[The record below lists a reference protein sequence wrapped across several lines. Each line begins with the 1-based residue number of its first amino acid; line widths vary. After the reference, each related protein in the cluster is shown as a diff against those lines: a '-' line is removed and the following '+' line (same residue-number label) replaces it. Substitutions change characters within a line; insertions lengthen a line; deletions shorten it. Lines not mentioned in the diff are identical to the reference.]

1 MIYGYGLNKT
11 NEFQVSLNEYVN
23 QILSSYL
30 KGDVYMIGHSYGGWM
45 IMKSA
50 LRRLASG
57 RSKFKL
63 KGLFT
68 IDPISWKECD
78 ISAVTRSYFGF
89 GYANAA
95 TPACTR
101 PPADLK
107 NSFGALARHSM
118 IWHNFYQVTFPI
130 LHSGMIYQA
139 TKNTMP
145 QLPVDR
151 QIVGHHATIMNSEK
165 VWQHINSDVASL
177 LL

>member
-45 IMKSA
+45 VMKSA
-50 LRRLASG
+50 LRRLAKN
-57 RSKFKL
+57 SKTFEL

-68 IDPISWKECD
+68 IDPISWKECN
-78 ISAVTRSYFGF
+78 ISAVIRSYFGF
-89 GYANAA
+89 GYANAP

-101 PPADLK
+101 APEDLK
-107 NSFGALARHSM
+107 SLFGLLARNTT

-130 LHSGMIYQA
+130 LHSGMIYHA

-145 QLPVDR
+145 ELPVDR